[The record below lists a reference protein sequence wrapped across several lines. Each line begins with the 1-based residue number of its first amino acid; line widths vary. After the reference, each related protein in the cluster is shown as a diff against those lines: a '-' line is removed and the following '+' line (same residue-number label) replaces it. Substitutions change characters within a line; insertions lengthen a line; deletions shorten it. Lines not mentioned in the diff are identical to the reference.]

1 MFAFLG
7 NVVAAVKRCAV
18 AAKDKALAAVAVG
31 TASVASMFEAG
42 EAHAVS
48 VIDTPTQT
56 LITAG
61 FTDMKDTLLALLNVA
76 WPFLIAVPVI
86 MMAPRIV
93 SKIVKMIG
101 RG

>member
-1 MFAFLG
+1 MQ
-7 NVVAAVKRCAV
+7 KKIAV
-18 AAKDKALAAVAVG
+18 ALAVASAFVVAVG
-31 TASVASMFEAG
+31 PANAASVL
-42 EAHAVS
+42 
-48 VIDTPTQT
+48 DTAT
-56 LITAG
+56 LTDITGG
-61 FTDMKDTLLALLNVA
+61 FTDMKDTLLGLLGVA

>member
-1 MFAFLG
+1 MNKKSAVALA
-7 NVVAAVKRCAV
+7 VVAAFSF
-18 AAKDKALAAVAVG
+18 VAVG
-31 TASVASMFEAG
+31 PASAASVL
-42 EAHAVS
+42 
-48 VIDTPTQT
+48 DTAT
-56 LITAG
+56 LTDITGG
-61 FTDMKDTLLALLNVA
+61 FTDMKDTLLGLLGVA